1 MKNKNTNTTTE
12 LDLLPAMTHEQIAE
26 EIERRVTEAG
36 CKDDCDNCPLE
47 ICAREGGGAFISG
60 DGTISFV

>member
-1 MKNKNTNTTTE
+1 MKNKNTDKTPE
-12 LDLLPAMTHEQIAE
+12 LTLTPAMTHEQIAE

-36 CKDDCDNCPLE
+36 CKDDCDNCRLE
-47 ICAREGGGAFISG
+47 MCAREGGGAFISG